1 MNTSSDIVKVLLSL
15 YPRLSSSSTVKGV
28 GRMFYLA
35 SPADTSFPDL
45 DSTPGYVAQATPY
58 FLGMIVLELVVK
70 RLQGEGVR
78 MTDGLMSVVHGMISL
93 LME

>member
-1 MNTSSDIVKVLLSL
+1 MQ
-15 YPRLSSSSTVKGV
+15 GV

-45 DSTPGYVAQATPY
+45 LSTPGYVAQASPY
-58 FLGMIVLELVVK
+58 FFGMILVEFVIK
-70 RLQGEGVR
+70 ILQGETIR
-78 MTDGLMSVVHGMISL
+78 LTDGVMSVVHGMISL